1 MFGTSCP
8 KPQPNQKLTVGPRF
22 GRLVVFGPEMSA
34 ADANARLALAVSTIG
49 FGYFMKRVGLA
60 DIDVGKALLKI
71 LFNATLPSVLLMTFA
86 SLTFDA
92 TSVAVS
98 LCAMAQAAV
107 LFAAHLA
114 FRGTG
119 RNAKDTALLA
129 GSCVGVNLGTFA
141 YPLVE
146 AVWGPQGLTRLVL
159 FDSVNQWSLL
169 IIAPL
174 IYASTIAG
182 PAFSPKQALNNVKKQ
197 LLSPCLLAMFAA
209 VALRVVGLTLPA
221 PVVAFT
227 SSLAVA
233 NKPVALLAL
242 GVLFEP
248 ALRSEQIRDVASL
261 LALRYG
267 ACLLL
272 GAGLVAAFS
281 SLLGPAVLGVV
292 LAALISPVPLL
303 TVTYAV
309 DYGCDVGLG
318 AAAVNAAMVC
328 SFALLLAVANADLT
342 HPAAAK
348 ALAAA
353 GAALAALGAAG
364 ARNGG
369 DGAQEEMGWVDDIY
383 IEEALRGDAGG
394 GGVVKA
400 IARSSPAAR
409 RQVSVVWFGGG
420 ERVTRK
426 SFGITRPSSRA
437 SSGRGGRGAAR
448 GMHDNSSSGGVRRPG
463 RTMSYIAGSCAIAV
477 F

>member
-1 MFGTSCP
+1 
-8 KPQPNQKLTVGPRF
+8 
-22 GRLVVFGPEMSA
+22 MSA

-60 DIDVGKALLKI
+60 DVDVGKSLLKI
-71 LFNATLPSVLLMTFA
+71 LFNATLPSVLLTTFA

-98 LCAMAQAAV
+98 LCALAQAAV

-119 RNAKDTALLA
+119 RSAKDTALLA

-146 AVWGPQGLTRLVL
+146 AVWGREGLTRLVL
-159 FDSVNQWSLL
+159 FDAVNQWSLL

-182 PAFSPKQALNNVKKQ
+182 PAFSPKQALMNVKKQ
-197 LLSPCLLAMFAA
+197 LLSPCLLAMFTA
-209 VALRVVGLTLPA
+209 VALRVVGLELPA
-221 PVVAFT
+221 PVTAFT

-248 ALRSEQIRDVASL
+248 VLRSEQIRDVASL

-272 GAGLVAAFS
+272 GAALVSSFAAI
-281 SLLGPAVLGVV
+281 GPAVLGVV

-309 DYGCDVGLG
+309 EYGCDVGLG

-328 SFALLLAVANADLT
+328 SFVLLLAVANANLA

-348 ALAAA
+348 TLAAA
-353 GAALAALGAAG
+353 GAALAGLGAAG

-369 DGAQEEMGWVDDIY
+369 DGPASVKRASGQDDEEVGVAPGEAQG
-383 IEEALRGDAGG
+383 GDAGG
-394 GGVVKA
+394 GGVVRA
-400 IARSSPAAR
+400 SARPSPAAR
-409 RQVSVVWFGGG
+409 RPPGGGWFGESSGA
-420 ERVTRK
+420 RRK
-426 SFGITRPSSRA
+426 SFSITRPSPRA
-437 SSGRGGRGAAR
+437 SAGLVGVGVARNTRDASG
-448 GMHDNSSSGGVRRPG
+448 SGEVRRPG
-463 RTMSYIAGSCAIAV
+463 RGVGSVVVSRGARAATCFV
-477 F
+477 